1 VSLLSLVCHFKCCS
15 DETGL
20 DNECRGQQD
29 CLRYC
34 KCPTAEPFV
43 NELARLYASFYTEDV
58 SDVSG
63 ITAHKIR
70 ADDQAAT
77 EVVSAYLALLLSK
90 VVTAAPST
98 LAEIAPSLPGDTIGL
113 KLDNILTSLRAL
125 DGYRSVIQRKCKGSV
140 GTEVAEW
147 QEDGNEVQ
155 QAIEDMLRLVD
166 TY

>member
-1 VSLLSLVCHFKCCS
+1 MSA
-15 DETGL
+15 
-20 DNECRGQQD
+20 
-29 CLRYC
+29 
-34 KCPTAEPFV
+34 PTACT
-43 NELARLYASFYTEDV
+43 S
-58 SDVSG
+58 
-63 ITAHKIR
+63 R
-70 ADDQAAT
+70 AQDQAAT

-90 VVTAAPST
+90 IVTAAPST
-98 LAEIAPSLPGDTIGL
+98 LTEIAPSLPGDTIGL